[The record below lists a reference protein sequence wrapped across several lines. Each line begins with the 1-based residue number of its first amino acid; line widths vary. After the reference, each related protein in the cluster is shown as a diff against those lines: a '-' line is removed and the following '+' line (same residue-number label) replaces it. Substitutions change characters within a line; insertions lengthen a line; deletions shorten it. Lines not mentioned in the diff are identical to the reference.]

1 MNLHVRFR
9 KKEYKLVYM
18 FYVFLCWDDLFVHCI
33 DYLCIIHILISRK
46 HKFGC
51 ITFLGIVFHIFK
63 HILYILPLSVLDWF
77 SKKPIA
83 CHKGGENRYVSWG
96 EIGTLGKSQGHN

>member
-9 KKEYKLVYM
+9 EKEYKLVYM

-51 ITFLGIVFHIFK
+51 ITFLGIVVHIFK
-63 HILYILPLSVLDWF
+63 HILYILTLSALDWF
-77 SKKPIA
+77 S
-83 CHKGGENRYVSWG
+83 
-96 EIGTLGKSQGHN
+96 